1 MRSRTLAAAAVAT
14 TALAITAS
22 AYAEKHTV
30 RITPADQAAA
40 KATVIHLS
48 DFTAATG
55 WKTAKPSADDS
66 DVNCAGFD
74 PPQADIITTG
84 HASSAFEHPSGLR
97 IESDAEVVRTA
108 RMVRLDW
115 QRTVA
120 DPRMLPCLR
129 KIAADGAK
137 GTPVRVVSITRIPFP
152 RLAQYLAVYRM
163 RVRVPVKRGSLDMLT
178 DVILFGTGR
187 VELSLSFTGPYVIRD
202 AMKAA
207 EERYV
212 RAMLGRCG

>member
-30 RITPADQAAA
+30 RIARADQAAA
-40 KATVIHLS
+40 KATAIHLS
-48 DFTAATG
+48 DFTAGSG
-55 WKTAKPSADDS
+55 WTTAKPSPDDD
-66 DVNCAGFD
+66 DVSCASFD
-74 PPQADIITTG
+74 PRQADITTTG

-97 IESDAEVVRTA
+97 VESDVEVVRTA
-108 RMVRLDW
+108 RMLRLDW

-129 KIAADGAK
+129 EIAAGAAK
-137 GTPVRVVSITRIPFP
+137 GTRVRVVSITRVPFP
-152 RLAQYLAVYRM
+152 RLAPYLSAYRM
-163 RVRVPVKRGSLDMLT
+163 RTRVPVNGGSLDVLT
-178 DVILFGTGR
+178 DIVVFGTGR
-187 VELSLSFTGPYVIRD
+187 VELSLMFTGPYAIRD
-202 AMKAA
+202 AITAA
-207 EERYV
+207 EARYV